1 MSKETCAA
9 RVRAGVCVIVGS
21 VIWLAVSVTAA
32 QQPAAPAPTAPA
44 TPPAATQPAAP
55 AAATQ
60 PAPTSPA
67 PVIQPFAPAST
78 PDQEQLR
85 VVPAKRYPGKVHL
98 LPATMETTQW
108 GWFNNAQP
116 PVLHVD
122 SGDSIVFETM
132 MHSHNQVVPG
142 ATIEQIK
149 KLRTDF
155 PGRGPHTL
163 TGPVYIEGAEPGDV
177 LKVRINKIVP
187 RAYGTNFNVPGMF
200 GEFPSKFPEGQVKY
214 FYLDLER
221 KVAEFAPGIEI
232 PLAPF
237 PGTIGVARAEPG
249 QYSSVPPGRYAGNI
263 DVRDLKEGATLYV
276 PVFVKG
282 ALLWTGDS
290 HAAQGNGEINLTA
303 LETAYKEMN
312 VTVDVVKNM
321 KLEWPRIETKD
332 AWITLGIDRDLN
344 KALEILMSETSK
356 LLIEQRSLDNGQAQ
370 RMMMA
375 TWDCRIS
382 QVVDVNKGIHCFS
395 AKGAKAARKIEA
407 LPDQENKTYL
417 VTVGKD
423 ADLNKAMD
431 DASWAMIEL
440 LQSEKKLSRLDAY
453 SLASMVMDCRLAA
466 PRAAV
471 KAVHCLV
478 PKSTWVAS
486 R

>member
-44 TPPAATQPAAP
+44 APPAATQPAAP

-163 TGPVYIEGAEPGDV
+163 TGPVYIESAEPGDV

-375 TWDCRIS
+375 TWDCRIT

-407 LPDQENKTYL
+407 LPDQEDKTYL

>member
-1 MSKETCAA
+1 MSAQSRAKFRPLPLAA
-9 RVRAGVCVIVGS
+9 SAAFVLAASLAG
-21 VIWLAVSVTAA
+21 AQQPPAPAPAAPPPAAA
-32 QQPAAPAPTAPA
+32 QPAPAAPAAPAP
-44 TPPAATQPAAP
+44 AP
-55 AAATQ
+55 AAQSA
-60 PAPTSPA
+60 PA
-67 PVIQPFAPAST
+67 PVPFAPAST
-78 PDQEQLR
+78 PEQEKLR
-85 VVPAKRYPGKVHL
+85 LMPAKRYPGKVHV

-122 SGDSIVFETM
+122 SGDTIVFETM
-132 MHSHNQVVPG
+132 MHSHNQIVPG

-187 RAYGTNFNVPGMF
+187 RAYGSNFNVPGMF
-200 GEFPSKFPEGQVKY
+200 GEFPSKFPDGQVKY
-214 FYLDLER
+214 FYLDLDR
-221 KVAEFAPGIEI
+221 RVAEFAPGIEI

-237 PGTIGVARAEPG
+237 PGILGVARAEPG
-249 QYSSVPPGRYAGNI
+249 QYSSVPPGRYAGNLDI
-263 DVRDLKEGATLYV
+263 RDETEGSALYV

-312 VTVDVVKNM
+312 VTVEVLKNM
-321 KLEWPRIETKD
+321 KLEWPRIETLD
-332 AWITLGIDRDLN
+332 AWITVGIDKDLN
-344 KALEILMSETSK
+344 VALDILKSESATF
-356 LLIEQRSLDNGQAQ
+356 LTEQRKIDKEAADKLV
-370 RMMMA
+370 MA
-375 TWDCRIS
+375 SWDCRVS
-382 QVVDVNKGIHCFS
+382 QVVDVNKGLHCFY
-395 AKGAKAARKIEA
+395 AKNPRQSRKIET
-407 LPDQENKTYL
+407 LPERENRAYL
-417 VTVGKD
+417 VTVGRN

-440 LQSEKKLSRLDAY
+440 LQSQKNLNRLDAY
-453 SLASMVMDCRLAA
+453 GLASMVMDCRLAA
-466 PRAAV
+466 PAGAE

>member
-1 MSKETCAA
+1 MHVPSSAA
-9 RVRAGVCVIVGS
+9 SRRVRAAVIASS
-21 VIWLAVSVTAA
+21 VAAIVASVSWS
-32 QQPAAPAPTAPA
+32 QQPATPPSATPRPATPASAAAPAPAL
-44 TPPAATQPAAP
+44 
-55 AAATQ
+55 
-60 PAPTSPA
+60 
-67 PVIQPFAPAST
+67 VPFSPAST
-78 PDQEQLR
+78 PEQEALR
-85 VVPAKRYPGKVHL
+85 TVPAKHYPGKVHL

-177 LKVRINKIVP
+177 LKVHINKIVP
-187 RAYGTNFNVPGMF
+187 RAYATNFNVPGMF
-200 GEFPSKFPEGQVKY
+200 GEFPSKFPDGQVKY

-237 PGTIGVARAEPG
+237 PGTLGVARAEPG
-249 QYSSVPPGRYAGNI
+249 QYSSVPPGRYGGNLDI
-263 DVRDLKEGATLYV
+263 RDMTEGTTLYV

-321 KLEWPRIETKD
+321 NLEWPRVETKD
-332 AWITLGIDRDLN
+332 AWITIGLDRDLN
-344 KALEILMSETSK
+344 KALEILMGETRK
-356 LLIEQRSLDNGQAQ
+356 LLMEQRSVDKAQADTLI
-370 RMMMA
+370 MA
-375 TWDCRIS
+375 TWDCRIT

-395 AKGAKAARKIEA
+395 AKNPKVARKIEA
-407 LPDQENKTYL
+407 LPERENKTYL
-417 VTVGKD
+417 VTVGED

-431 DASWAMIEL
+431 TAAWDMIGL
-440 LQSEKKLSRLDAY
+440 LETEKKLNRLDAY

-466 PRAAV
+466 PTGTQ
-471 KAVHCLV
+471 KSVHCLV

>member
-1 MSKETCAA
+1 MSARCPARAA
-9 RVRAGVCVIVGS
+9 IVS
-21 VIWLAVSVTAA
+21 CFIFA
-32 QQPAAPAPTAPA
+32 AAPFALAQTAG
-44 TPPAATQPAAP
+44 TAAP
-55 AAATQ
+55 AAA
-60 PAPTSPA
+60 PAPAVVP
-67 PVIQPFAPAST
+67 PVPAST
-78 PDQEQLR
+78 PDQERLR
-85 VVPAKRYPGKVHL
+85 VVPAKRLPGKVHV
-98 LPATMETTQW
+98 LPATLETTQW

-122 SGDSIVFETM
+122 SGDTIVFETM

-149 KLRTDF
+149 KLRTDY

-200 GEFPSKFPEGQVKY
+200 GQFPDKFPDGQVKY

-237 PGTIGVARAEPG
+237 PGTVAVARAEPG
-249 QYSSVPPGRYAGNI
+249 QYSSVPPGRYAGNL
-263 DVRDLKEGATLYV
+263 DVRDFTEGAALYV

-312 VTVDVVKNM
+312 VTVEVLKNM

-332 AWITLGIDRDLN
+332 AWITVGIDRDLN
-344 KALEILMSETSK
+344 KALDLLRAETTK
-356 LLIEQRSLDNGQAQ
+356 LLAEQRKLPQEQ
-370 RMMMA
+370 VEKIMMS
-375 TWDCRIS
+375 TWDCRVT
-382 QVVDVNKGIHCFS
+382 QVVDVNKGLHCFI
-395 AKGAKAARKIEA
+395 AKPNVRRAIEA
-407 LPDQENKTYL
+407 LPDRDNAKYI
-417 VTVGKD
+417 VTVGRSE
-423 ADLNKAMD
+423 DLNKAMD
-431 DASWAMIEL
+431 DASWAML
-440 LQSEKKLSRLDAY
+440 DVLEKQKNLSRLDAY
-453 SLASMVMDCRLAA
+453 GLASMVMDCRLAA
-466 PRAAV
+466 PAGAQKV
-471 KAVHCLV
+471 VHCLV

>member
-1 MSKETCAA
+1 MFSQSHAPASRA
-9 RVRAGVCVIVGS
+9 RTVAVASFVLALVASLAG
-21 VIWLAVSVTAA
+21 A
-32 QQPAAPAPTAPA
+32 QQPQTPPPAPPTTPMAPPAPAI
-44 TPPAATQPAAP
+44 
-55 AAATQ
+55 
-60 PAPTSPA
+60 
-67 PVIQPFAPAST
+67 VPFAPPST
-78 PDQEQLR
+78 PEQEQLR
-85 VVPAKRYPGKVHL
+85 LVPAKRYPGKVHL

-122 SGDSIVFETM
+122 SGDTIVFETM

-142 ATIEQIK
+142 TTIEQIK

-200 GEFPSKFPEGQVKY
+200 GQFPTKFPEGQVKY

-221 KVAEFAPGIEI
+221 MIAEFAPGIEI

-237 PGTIGVARAEPG
+237 PGTIGVARAEAG

-263 DVRDLKEGATLYV
+263 DIRDLTEGATLYV
-276 PVFVKG
+276 TVFVKG

-290 HAAQGNGEINLTA
+290 HAAQGNGEVNLTA

-312 VTVDVVKNM
+312 VTVDVLKNM

-332 AWITLGIDRDLN
+332 AWITVGIDRDLN
-344 KALEILMSETSK
+344 KALDILKEETTK
-356 LLIEQRSLDNGQAQ
+356 YLMEQRKIGKDEAEKA
-370 RMMMA
+370 MMA
-375 TWDCRIS
+375 SWDCRVS
-382 QVVDVNKGIHCFS
+382 QVVDVNKGLHCYS
-395 AKGAKAARKIEA
+395 AKNANDRRKIEA
-407 LPDQENKTYL
+407 LPEKESKTYL
-417 VTVGKD
+417 VTIGRDV
-423 ADLNKAMD
+423 DLNKAMD
-431 DASWAMIEL
+431 DASWAMIAL
-440 LQSEKKLSRLDAY
+440 LEEEKKLSRLDAY

-466 PRAAV
+466 PAAPRKV
-471 KAVHCLV
+471 VYCLV

>member
-1 MSKETCAA
+1 MTKETCAA
-9 RVRAGVCVIVGS
+9 RVRAGVCVIGGS

-32 QQPAAPAPTAPA
+32 QQPAAPAPAAPA
-44 TPPAATQPAAP
+44 APPAATQPAAP
-55 AAATQ
+55 AAAAQ
-60 PAPTSPA
+60 PAPAPPA

-85 VVPAKRYPGKVHL
+85 IVPAKRYSGKVHL

-163 TGPVYIEGAEPGDV
+163 TGPVYIESAEPGDV

-382 QVVDVNKGIHCFS
+382 QVVDVNK
-395 AKGAKAARKIEA
+395 
-407 LPDQENKTYL
+407 
-417 VTVGKD
+417 
-423 ADLNKAMD
+423 AMD

>member
-1 MSKETCAA
+1 MFIQSSVALGRA
-9 RVRAGVCVIVGS
+9 RIVFVAGS
-21 VIWLAVSVTAA
+21 VAAIAVSIAGA
-32 QQPAAPAPTAPA
+32 QQPATPGALPAATPPPAAAPAPP
-44 TPPAATQPAAP
+44 PPA
-55 AAATQ
+55 
-60 PAPTSPA
+60 
-67 PVIQPFAPAST
+67 IQPFSPAST
-78 PDQEQLR
+78 PEQEQLR
-85 VVPAKRYPGKVHL
+85 TVPAKRYPGKTHL

-142 ATIEQIK
+142 TTIEQIK

-200 GEFPSKFPEGQVKY
+200 GQFPSKFPEGQVKY

-263 DVRDLKEGATLYV
+263 DVRELTEGATLYV

-312 VTVDVVKNM
+312 VTVDVVKSTP
-321 KLEWPRIETKD
+321 LEWPRIETKD

-344 KALEILMSETSK
+344 KALDLIKSETSK
-356 LLIEQRSLDNGQAQ
+356 VLSGVRNVPADQVDKV
-370 RMMMA
+370 MMA
-375 TWDCRIS
+375 TWDCRIT
-382 QVVDVNKGIHCFS
+382 QVVDVNKGIHCFT
-395 AKGAKAARKIEA
+395 AKSGARRIEA
-407 LPDQENKTYL
+407 LPEKENKAYL

-431 DASWAMIEL
+431 DASWAMVEL
-440 LQSEKKLSRLDAY
+440 LQSDKKLSRLDAY

-466 PRAAV
+466 PSGAQ
-471 KAVHCLV
+471 KAVYCLL

>member
-1 MSKETCAA
+1 MSIQSSVALRRA
-9 RVRAGVCVIVGS
+9 RIVIVAAS
-21 VIWLAVSVTAA
+21 VAAIVVSIAGA
-32 QQPAAPAPTAPA
+32 QQPATPAE
-44 TPPAATQPAAP
+44 PPAAIPPP
-55 AAATQ
+55 AAA
-60 PAPTSPA
+60 PTPPA
-67 PVIQPFAPAST
+67 PVIQPFSPAST
-78 PDQEQLR
+78 PEQEQLR
-85 VVPAKRYPGKVHL
+85 TVPAKRYPGKTHL

-116 PVLHVD
+116 PVLHVN

-132 MHSHNQVVPG
+132 MHAHNQVVPG
-142 ATIEQIK
+142 TTIEQIK
-149 KLRTDF
+149 KTRTDF

-200 GEFPSKFPEGQVKY
+200 GQFPSKFPEGQVKY

-237 PGTIGVARAEPG
+237 PGTLGVARAEPG

-263 DVRDLKEGATLYV
+263 DVRELTEGATLYV

-312 VTVDVVKNM
+312 VTVEVVKSM
-321 KLEWPRIETKD
+321 PLEWPRIETKD

-344 KALEILMSETSK
+344 KALDLLKAETGK
-356 LLIEQRSLDNGQAQ
+356 VLTDQRKVPTGQVDKV
-370 RMMMA
+370 MMA

-382 QVVDVNKGIHCFS
+382 QVVDVNKGIHCFT
-395 AKGAKAARKIEA
+395 AKSGTRKIEA
-407 LPDQENKTYL
+407 LPDKENKAYL

-423 ADLNKAMD
+423 VDLNKAMD
-431 DASWAMIEL
+431 AASWAMVEL
-440 LQSEKKLSRLDAY
+440 LQSDKKLSRLDAY
-453 SLASMVMDCRLAA
+453 ALASMVMDCRLAA
-466 PRAAV
+466 PTGAQ
-471 KAVHCLV
+471 KAVHCLL

-486 R
+486 K

>member
-1 MSKETCAA
+1 MP
-9 RVRAGVCVIVGS
+9 
-21 VIWLAVSVTAA
+21 L
-32 QQPAAPAPTAPA
+32 
-44 TPPAATQPAAP
+44 
-55 AAATQ
+55 
-60 PAPTSPA
+60 
-67 PVIQPFAPAST
+67 PFVPAST
-78 PDQEQLR
+78 PEQERLR
-85 VVPAKRYPGKVHL
+85 TVPAKRYPGKLHI
-98 LPATMETTQW
+98 LPATMDTTQW

-116 PVLHVD
+116 PVLNVS
-122 SGDSIVFETM
+122 SGDTIVFETM
-132 MHSHNQVVPG
+132 MHSHNQVIPG
-142 ATIEQIK
+142 VTIEQIK

-177 LKVRINKIVP
+177 LRVRINKIVP
-187 RAYGTNFNVPGMF
+187 RAYATNFNVPGMF
-200 GEFPSKFPEGQVKY
+200 GQFPGKFPDGQVKY

-237 PGTIGVARAEPG
+237 PGILGVARAEPG

-263 DVRDLKEGATLYV
+263 DVRDLTEGAALYV

-312 VTVDVVKNM
+312 VTVDVLKNM

-344 KALEILMSETSK
+344 KALDILKDETATF
-356 LLIEQRSLDNGQAQ
+356 LMAQ
-370 RMMMA
+370 RKVSKDEAAKLMMA
-375 TWDCRIS
+375 AWDCRVT
-382 QVVDVNKGIHCFS
+382 QVVDVNKGLHCFS
-395 AKGAKAARKIEA
+395 AKNAKERRKVEA
-407 LPDQENKTYL
+407 LPEKENKAYL

-431 DASWAMIEL
+431 DASWAMIAL
-440 LQSEKKLSRLDAY
+440 LEQDKKLTRLDAY

-466 PRAAV
+466 PDAAL

>member
-1 MSKETCAA
+1 
-9 RVRAGVCVIVGS
+9 
-21 VIWLAVSVTAA
+21 LAVSVTAA

-142 ATIEQIK
+142 TTIEQIK

-375 TWDCRIS
+375 TWDCRIT

-407 LPDQENKTYL
+407 LPDQEDKTYL